1 MDMKD
6 LQNKNEGELHKL
18 LAEERTK
25 LRDLRFQVS
34 SEQHKQVHNVR
45 VVRKSI
51 ARIMTLLH
59 KGHTVAKQVTNKI
72 APSLASKKES
82 K

>member
-1 MDMKD
+1 MNIKD

-18 LAEERTK
+18 LATERAK

-34 SEQHKQVHNVR
+34 SEQHKQVHDIR
-45 VVRKSI
+45 VIRKSI

-59 KGHTVAKQVTNKI
+59 KGYTVAKQVTNKI
-72 APSLASKKES
+72 APSLES
-82 K
+82 KNESK

>member
-1 MDMKD
+1 MDIKD

-34 SEQHKQVHNVR
+34 SEQHKQVHDIR

-51 ARIMTLLH
+51 AQIMTLLH
-59 KGHTVAKQVTNKI
+59 KGHIVAKQVTNKI
-72 APSLASKKES
+72 VPSLESKKES